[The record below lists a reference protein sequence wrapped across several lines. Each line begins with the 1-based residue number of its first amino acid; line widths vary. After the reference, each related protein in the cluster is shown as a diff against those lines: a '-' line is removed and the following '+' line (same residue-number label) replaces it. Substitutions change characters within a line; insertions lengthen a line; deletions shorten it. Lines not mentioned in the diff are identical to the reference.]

1 MRKLAPRKV
10 ELDVVGIQHRV
21 TMSTRN
27 MMIDHLPTTVALVR
41 EPENRHDENAIKVV
55 VNEKGN
61 PYHGLHI
68 GYLRA
73 AVASVWAEHMDFEN
87 QWPSH
92 SEQTNFIIVGAWLTE
107 IRARDGEGTLIVKLK
122 ASMALS
128 LEISGKEIS

>member
-1 MRKLAPRKV
+1 MRKLAPRQV

-55 VNEKGN
+55 INENGN

-73 AVASVWAEHMDFEN
+73 AVAAVWSLHIDV
-87 QWPSH
+87 
-92 SEQTNFIIVGAWLTE
+92 SEVHEDEGLPPDFIIVGAWLTE
-107 IRARDGEGTLIVKLK
+107 IRARDGEGTILVKLK